1 MNKLLVTSAGRRR
14 YVLEE
19 LVRFA
24 GPEDTVIAAD
34 MNPLA
39 PALSTPGV
47 QAVTIEGK
55 TPEDRAD
62 ELVRFAI
69 RSGVDAL
76 LSLHDY
82 EAIEL
87 SRRSDQLNNAGCLF
101 VGPTVQT
108 SRLTLDKLELA
119 SFLSSI
125 RPNLTPVTIG
135 EIDRLEDCVRISDR
149 WIIKDRLGSASSGL
163 RFLDAQEA
171 VTAATRLPTGAWV
184 AQPFSEGIEYNVD
197 IFKDADGSVA
207 GTCTKRKWAMR
218 SGETDSATVLM
229 NPPAVVVAAAIQA
242 TADLDI
248 TGNID
253 VDVILSP
260 KNSAVVIDINPRF
273 GGGYAFSALAGYRAA
288 RAVWQLAKRDHVSPL
303 GPEREVTASKHVAV
317 AEIFT

>member
-1 MNKLLVTSAGRRR
+1 MTKILVTSAGRRR

-24 GPEDTVIAAD
+24 GLGDTVIAAD

-47 QAVTIEGK
+47 QPVIIEGE

-62 ELVRFAI
+62 EVLTLASN
-69 RSGVDAL
+69 SGVDAL

-87 SRRSDQLNNAGCLF
+87 SRRSDQLSSAGCLF
-101 VGPTVQT
+101 IGPTVQT
-108 SRLTLDKLELA
+108 SRLSLDKLELA
-119 SFLSSI
+119 GFLSSV

-135 EIDRLEDCVRISDR
+135 EIDRLRDSVGISDR

-163 RFLDAQEA
+163 RFLGAQEIVA
-171 VTAATRLPTGAWV
+171 ISKELPIGTWV
-184 AQPFSEGIEYNVD
+184 AQPFSDGIEYNVD
-197 IFKDADGSVA
+197 IFKDIDGSIA

-218 SGETDSATVLM
+218 SGETDSATVLID
-229 NPPAVVVAAAIQA
+229 PPVEVVAAATQA
-242 TADLDI
+242 TAELEI

-253 VDVILSP
+253 VDVILDT
-260 KNSAVVIDINPRF
+260 NNRAVVIDINPRF
-273 GGGYAFSALAGYRAA
+273 GGGYAFSALAGYCAA
-288 RAVWQLAKRDHVSPL
+288 HAVWQLARREPVSPL
-303 GPEREVTASKHVAV
+303 GPKREVSASKHVAV
-317 AEIFT
+317 AEVVN